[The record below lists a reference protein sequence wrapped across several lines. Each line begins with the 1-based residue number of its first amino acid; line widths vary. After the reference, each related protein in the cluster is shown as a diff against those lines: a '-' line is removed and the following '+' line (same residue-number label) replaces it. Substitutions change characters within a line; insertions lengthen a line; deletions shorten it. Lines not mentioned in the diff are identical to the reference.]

1 MIWAVAH
8 TESMRERVAQRW
20 LGEASF
26 ETYLP
31 MIRVKKRIVPLFP
44 TYLFVRLGDTGWS
57 RVDST
62 IGVRSL
68 LRANEKPARLPDEL
82 IENLQK
88 QEKGGLI
95 RLPEK
100 APAWRLGDRIR
111 IAGGTFLGHIGLF
124 DGMAA
129 HERVYVLLNLF
140 GRQTRT
146 ELACAEIARL
156 ADTSALR

>member
-1 MIWAVAH
+1 MIWSVAH

-44 TYLFVRLGDTGWS
+44 TYLFVRIGDTGWS
-57 RVDST
+57 RVDNT
-62 IGVRSL
+62 IGVRQL
-68 LRANEKPARLPDEL
+68 LRSNEKPAKIDDRAVEAFRR
-82 IENLQK
+82 
-88 QEKGGLI
+88 QEKNGLI
-95 RLPEK
+95 KLPEK
-100 APAWRLGDRIR
+100 GSHWHRGERVR
-111 IAGGTFLGHIGLF
+111 IAGGTFLGQIGLF

-129 HERVYVLLNLF
+129 HERVFVLLDLF

-146 ELACAEIARL
+146 ELACAEIHKLEESQAVR
-156 ADTSALR
+156 